1 MTGLSRFI
9 AQRLLHLV
17 PVAIGVSFLVFLL
30 LKLVPGDPALAILGI
45 RATPEAVERL
55 RDVLG
60 LNRPFHVQYL
70 AFLALLLRGNLGD
83 SLVTKQPVTGMVIER
98 LPPTLLLVIF
108 SAVLAIALTLP
119 PAILAARRK
128 DRPVDHIIRGTFLV
142 GLAIPSFWLGII
154 LILLF
159 SLKLR
164 LFPVSGFGATWPDR
178 LWHLFLPSLT
188 VALALAAILI
198 RSLRAGLLE
207 VLRSDYVRTARAKG
221 LAERAVMRRHV
232 LRNAVLSTI
241 TVLGVNLSYLI
252 GGTVVIETVFS
263 LPGVGAMLV
272 TAIYQRDYP
281 VVQGITLVFAVLIII
296 INLLVDLTYV
306 ALDPRITFD

>member
-1 MTGLSRFI
+1 MTGLPRFI

-17 PVAIGVSFLVFLL
+17 PVAVGVTFLVFLL
-30 LKLVPGDPALAILGI
+30 LKLVPGDPAIAILGI

-60 LNRPFHVQYL
+60 LNRPFHLQY
-70 AFLALLLRGNLGD
+70 AGFLVDLLRGDLGD
-83 SLVTKQPVTGMVIER
+83 SLITKQPVTALILER
-98 LPPTLLLVIF
+98 LPPTLLLVLF
-108 SAVLAIALTLP
+108 SALLAIVFTVP

-128 DRPVDHIIRGTFLV
+128 DRPLDHLIRGTFLV

-154 LILLF
+154 FILIF

-164 LFPVSGFGATWPDR
+164 LFPVSGYGATWPDR
-178 LWHLFLPSLT
+178 FHHLFLPSFT

-198 RSLRAGLLE
+198 RSLRSGLLE

-221 LAERAVMRRHV
+221 LAEGAVMRRHV

-241 TVLGVNLSYLI
+241 TVLGVNLTFLI

-281 VVQGITLVFAVLIII
+281 VVQGITLIFAVLIIL
-296 INLLVDLTYV
+296 INLLVDLAYV
-306 ALDPRITFD
+306 ALDPRIRFD

>member
-1 MTGLSRFI
+1 MTGLPRFI

-17 PVAIGVSFLVFLL
+17 PVAVGVTFLVFLL
-30 LKLVPGDPALAILGI
+30 LKLVPGDPAMAILGI
-45 RATPEAVERL
+45 RATPEAVARL

-60 LNRPFHVQYL
+60 LNRPFHLQYL
-70 AFLALLLRGNLGD
+70 SFLA
-83 SLVTKQPVTGMVIER
+83 SLVRGDLGISLITRQPVTNLVLER

-108 SAVLAIALTLP
+108 SAVLSLILTVP
-119 PAILAARRK
+119 PAIVAARRK
-128 DRPVDHIIRGTFLV
+128 DRPADHVIRGTFLV

-154 LILLF
+154 LILVF
-159 SLKLR
+159 SLRLR
-164 LFPVSGFGATWPDR
+164 LFPVSGYGDTWPDR
-178 LWHLFLPSLT
+178 IHHLFLPSFT

-221 LAERAVMRRHV
+221 LAEGAVMRRHV
-232 LRNAVLSTI
+232 LRNAALSTI
-241 TVLGVNLSYLI
+241 TILGVNLTYLV

-281 VVQGITLVFAVLIII
+281 VVQGITLAFAVLIIL
-296 INLLVDLTYV
+296 INLLVDLAYV